1 MKRAE
6 SFINKLVEDREL
18 QLALGVAA
26 QAAVTKE
33 EKIAVTTKFA
43 NEAGFEVSSDELQKF
58 VENMQNT
65 SNILSDDDLDNV
77 AGGYSDTGA
86 LVGEASGAGLGA
98 AGGTAAGGALGG
110 PVGAA
115 GGGAAGAV
123 LGGAG
128 GKYVGGE
135 YGDDIAS
142 GTTVA
147 AKTVASGA
155 TSAGNAVADG
165 AKKAFSGW

>member
-6 SFINKLVEDREL
+6 SFINKLVEDKEL

-43 NEAGFEVSSDELQKF
+43 NDAGFEVTSDELQKF

-65 SNILSDDDLDNV
+65 SNILTDDDLDNV
-77 AGGYSDTGA
+77 AGGYSETGELIGHA
-86 LVGEASGAGLGA
+86 GGVGLGV
-98 AGGTAAGGALGG
+98 AGGTAVAG
-110 PVGAA
+110 P
-115 GGGAAGAV
+115 GGGAAGGV
-123 LGGAG
+123 VGGVVG
-128 GKYVGGE
+128 GYVGGQ

-142 GTTVA
+142 GATTA
-147 AKTVASGA
+147 ANAVASGA